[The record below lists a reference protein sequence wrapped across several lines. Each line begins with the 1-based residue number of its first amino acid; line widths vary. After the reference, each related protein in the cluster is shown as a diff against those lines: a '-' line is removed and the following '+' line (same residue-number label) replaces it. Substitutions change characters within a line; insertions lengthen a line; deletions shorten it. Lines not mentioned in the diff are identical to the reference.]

1 MKNQILKI
9 LFVISTTRVNKKG
22 LAPLYCR
29 ITYNK
34 KRKTFTTGLFINPNY
49 WDSKSQKVEPP
60 NESSNFINT
69 QLSLI
74 TTKVNQAFL
83 LLQVNQVNFDVEDV
97 YRQYK
102 GENIKI
108 EVGVY
113 EVYIIFLEYLKKLVG
128 KELIYK
134 TYQKY
139 ETYGKH
145 LKSFIKWKYKSND
158 VKLSNIKSSFIV
170 HYEYYLKTEKNF
182 AQITLNK
189 VLQRFRRAIKFAV
202 AEDYLD
208 KDPFMLYKAKSVK
221 KEVVYLTQEEL
232 KKLENQDFEIERVQ
246 QIKDMFVFCCYT
258 GLAFK
263 EMSALKKTDI
273 IKEFDGNLWINVLR
287 AKTSRSYKVPL
298 LPQAKKV
305 MEKYNDE
312 NSEYVLPKMSNPK
325 FNAYLKE
332 IADVVGIKINLT
344 HHIARKTFA
353 TTVLLY
359 NDVPMEIVSQ
369 LLGHSKI
376 QTTQE
381 HYAKV
386 VQKKVSEHIFKLG
399 KKLNKN

>member
-1 MKNQILKI
+1 MKINTLNILYYIQKSKI
-9 LFVISTTRVNKKG
+9 NKQG
-22 LAPLYCR
+22 RCPIQGR
-29 ITYNK
+29 ITYLK
-34 KRKTFTTGLFINPNY
+34 KRKEFSTGIFTEPENWNSTQQL
-49 WDSKSQKVEPP
+49 VELPDIEY
-60 NESSNFINT
+60 NHKNT

-83 LLQVNQVNFDVEDV
+83 LLQVNQVTFDVNDI
-97 YRQYK
+97 YKQYK
-102 GENIKI
+102 GENVKV

-113 EVYIIFLEYLKKLVG
+113 EVYLIFLDYLKKLIG
-128 KELIYK
+128 KELIQE

-170 HYEYYLKTEKNF
+170 NFEYYLKTEKDF

-221 KEVVYLTQEEL
+221 KEIVYLTQEEL
-232 KKLENQDFEIERVQ
+232 KNLENQDFEIERVQ

-263 EMSALKKTDI
+263 EMSALKKTNI
-273 IKEFDGNLWINVLR
+273 IKEFDGNLWISVQR

-298 LPQAKKV
+298 LPQAKKI
-305 MEKYNDE
+305 MEKYKDE

-386 VQKKVSEHIFKLG
+386 VQKKVSEHILKLG
-399 KKLNKN
+399 KKL

>member
-1 MKNQILKI
+1 MKINTLTILYYIQKSKI
-9 LFVISTTRVNKKG
+9 NKQG
-22 LAPLYCR
+22 RCPIQAR
-29 ITYNK
+29 ITYLK
-34 KRKTFTTGLFINPNY
+34 KRKEFSTGIFT
-49 WDSKSQKVEPP
+49 EPENWNRTQQGVKP
-60 NESSNFINT
+60 PDIEYNHKNT

-74 TTKVNQAFL
+74 TAKVNQAFL
-83 LLQVNQVNFDVEDV
+83 LLQVNQGSFDVDDV

-102 GENIKI
+102 GENVKI
-108 EVGVY
+108 EVGVH
-113 EVYIIFLEYLKKLVG
+113 EVYLIFLEHLKKLIG
-128 KELIYK
+128 KELILK

-158 VKLSNIKSSFIV
+158 VKLSNLKSSFIV

-232 KKLENQDFEIERVQ
+232 KNLENQDFEIERVQ

-273 IKEFDGNLWINVLR
+273 IKEFDGNLWINVQR

-305 MEKYNDE
+305 MEKYDNE

-386 VQKKVSEHIFKLG
+386 VQKKVSEHILKLG
-399 KKLNKN
+399 EKLNKK

>member
-1 MKNQILKI
+1 MNHNKLSI
-9 LFVISTTRVNKKG
+9 LFVLQKVRVNKQGKC
-22 LAPLYCR
+22 PVRCR
-29 ITYNK
+29 ITYQQ
-34 KRKTFTTGLFINPNY
+34 KRKEFSLGLFLKLDCWN
-49 WDSKSQKVEPP
+49 SKKQKAYPP
-60 NESSNFINT
+60 NKENDFINT

-74 TTKVNQAFL
+74 KQDINQAFL
-83 LLQVNQVNFDVEDV
+83 LLQVNQGSFDVDDI

-102 GENIKI
+102 GENVKI
-108 EVGVY
+108 DVGVY
-113 EVYIIFLEYLKKLVG
+113 EVYLIFLEHLKKLIG
-128 KELIYK
+128 KELILK

-158 VKLSNIKSSFIV
+158 VKLSNLKSSFIV

-232 KKLENQDFEIERVQ
+232 NNLENQDFEIERVQ

-263 EMSALKKTDI
+263 EMSVLKKTDI
-273 IKEFDGNLWINVLR
+273 IKEFDGNLWINVQR

-305 MEKYNDE
+305 MEKYDNE

-399 KKLNKN
+399 KKLNKK